1 MPVRCGLLPQ
11 NSSTMLSHGGI
22 FRQYG
27 GIFAALWAPAPCE
40 GAREHARAE
49 VGVQTKDA
57 VVSTPSAGSAQGNEA
72 IGVLWEIDVAGLA
85 GDLAHLE
92 SEYEVSD
99 RTR

>member
-1 MPVRCGLLPQ
+1 MAGFFASMGE
-11 NSSTMLSHGGI
+11 SSRWGNL
-22 FRQYG
+22 R
-27 GIFAALWAPAPCE
+27 
-40 GAREHARAE
+40 GAVGACPLRGRSRTCKGRS
-49 VGVQTKDA
+49 GVQTKDA

-92 SEYEVSD
+92 SDYEVSD